1 MSRIRNVIIG
11 VLLLVGLG
19 YLGLKVYIYHQV
31 KSGLDNAIA
40 AASPFADIR
49 YDGISSSLTGS
60 VTVRNVRVHGF
71 GDDVQVEGVRLG
83 TPNLIYLLGTLSE
96 LQRGE
101 PPRFLELQ
109 INGLSLALDGPLM
122 NLLQGAMQ
130 SKVPQLPASFPCA
143 GQIAFGPAVWRAMG
157 YQRLR
162 NDVFLRVDLDN
173 DAHTIRMQGKWK
185 TADMGDVGF
194 TTELARIDPV
204 FTRDQAAQRALLRSF
219 SFDYT
224 DHSYYK
230 RLVQYCAGRDKA
242 EPSTF
247 ISSVVNANATYY
259 MYSWGVVPGIDLRR
273 AYGEFLRNPQSFS
286 VVAHPNTPLE
296 LSLLSQ
302 YSPDDLVALLDLR
315 AIVNGRGVESSQVS
329 YRPELLG
336 QYAAAPQQPLQWPN
350 APAQKS
356 QAAKPVPQSSP
367 ARSSRPAPQSR
378 PARSTRPA
386 PEAAHQARAQPQA
399 AKPVKPETSSSPTT
413 PQEVAFGYRRVSREL
428 LDRYVGRY
436 VRVYTAE
443 GSAREGVLNAVR
455 DSEVVVEHRMYGG
468 SMAVPVPFGK
478 IERIE
483 VWLPQSS

>member
-1 MSRIRNVIIG
+1 MSRIRKVVIG

-40 AASPFADIR
+40 ATSPFADIR
-49 YDGISSSLTGS
+49 YDGIDSSLTGS
-60 VTVRNVRVHGF
+60 VMVRNVRVHGF
-71 GDDVQVEGVRLG
+71 GDDVQVDGVRLG
-83 TPNLIYLLGTLSE
+83 TPNLIYLLGTLSQ

-109 INGLSLALDGPLM
+109 VNGLNLTLDGPLM
-122 NLLQGAMQ
+122 NLLQGAIQ
-130 SKVPQLPASFPCA
+130 SKAPRLPASFPCA
-143 GQIAFGPAVWRAMG
+143 GQIAFGPAAWRAMG

-162 NDVFLRVDLDN
+162 NDVFLRVDLDK
-173 DAHTIRMQGKWK
+173 DSHTIRMQGKWK
-185 TADMGDVGF
+185 TADMGDIGF
-194 TTELARIDPV
+194 TTELARIDPGLI
-204 FTRDQAAQRALLRSF
+204 RDQAAQRALLRSF
-219 SFDYT
+219 SFDYV

-230 RLVQYCAGRDKA
+230 RLVQYCAGRDKVD
-242 EPSTF
+242 PSTF
-247 ISSVVNANATYY
+247 IASVVNANATYY
-259 MYSWGVVPGIDLRR
+259 MYSWGVVPGTDLRR
-273 AYGEFLRNPQSFS
+273 AYGEFLRNPQTVS

-296 LSLLSQ
+296 MSLLNQ

-336 QYAAAPQQPLQWPN
+336 RYAAAPPQPLQRSE

-356 QAAKPVPQSSP
+356 DAAKPVPQSSP
-367 ARSSRPAPQSR
+367 VRSIRPVPQSSPVR
-378 PARSTRPA
+378 SGRSTPKADR
-386 PEAAHQARAQPQA
+386 QAQAQPQR
-399 AKPVKPETSSSPTT
+399 AKPVKPEKSSSPTT
-413 PQEVAFGYRRVSREL
+413 PQEVEFGYRRVSRER
-428 LDRYVGRY
+428 LDHYVGRY

-443 GSAREGVLNAVR
+443 GSAREGVLSAVR

-478 IERIE
+478 IDRVE

>member
-1 MSRIRNVIIG
+1 MTRIRNVVIG

-19 YLGLKVYIYHQV
+19 YLGLKVYIYRQV
-31 KSGLDNAIA
+31 KSGLDNAIVM
-40 AASPFADIR
+40 ASPFADIR
-49 YDGISSSLTGS
+49 YDGIDSSLTGS
-60 VTVRNVRVHGF
+60 VTVRNVRVHSF
-71 GDDVQVEGVRLG
+71 GDDVQAEAVRLG
-83 TPNLIYLLGTLSE
+83 TPNLVYLLGTLSE

-109 INGLSLALDGPLM
+109 MSGLSLDLGGPLM
-122 NLLQGAMQ
+122 NLVQAAIQ
-130 SKVPQLPASFPCA
+130 SKVPRLPASFPCA
-143 GQIAFGPAVWRAMG
+143 GQIRFGPAAWRAMG

-162 NDVFLRVDLDN
+162 NDVFLRVDLDK
-173 DAHTIRMQGKWK
+173 DARTIRMQGKWK
-185 TADMGDVGF
+185 TADMGDIGF
-194 TTELARIDPV
+194 TTELGRIGPA
-204 FTRDQAAQRALLRSF
+204 FTRGPAAQRALLRSF
-219 SFDYT
+219 AFDYT

-242 EPSTF
+242 DPNTF

-259 MYSWGVVPGIDLRR
+259 MYSWGVVPGADLRR
-273 AYGEFLRNPQSFS
+273 AYGEFLRNPRTFS
-286 VVAHPNTPLE
+286 VVAQPSTPLE
-296 LSLLSQ
+296 LSLLNQ

-336 QYAAAPQQPLQWPN
+336 QFAAAPPQPVQRPK

-367 ARSSRPAPQSR
+367 ARASRPAPKAVR
-378 PARSTRPA
+378 RV
-386 PEAAHQARAQPQA
+386 RAEPQ
-399 AKPVKPETSSSPTT
+399 PVKPQNSAPPATQPVK
-413 PQEVAFGYRRVSREL
+413 PQNSAPPATQPEVEFGYRRVSRER
-428 LDRYVGRY
+428 LDHYVGRY
-436 VRVYTAE
+436 VRVYSAE
-443 GSAREGVLNAVR
+443 GVAREGVLNAVR

-483 VWLPQSS
+483 VWLPERS